1 MVLTSSSEYF
11 DYFVI
16 YVLIAI
22 SKNWILLIN
31 TNYLFHKISE
41 FIYYY
46 TKITLSHAMLS
57 MQNAEKYN
65 IVAIY
70 LLSWFFNNS
79 VIQYQ
84 GQETFQT
91 DQKYRNCTSIVS

>member
-1 MVLTSSSEYF
+1 MV
-11 DYFVI
+11 
-16 YVLIAI
+16 
-22 SKNWILLIN
+22 
-31 TNYLFHKISE
+31 
-41 FIYYY
+41 
-46 TKITLSHAMLS
+46 S

-79 VIQYQ
+79 VILYQ